1 MSENGGYAAFCL
13 YHALHLHFT
22 TNYDYQKYNGKVNV
36 SKDTFLNRRDKY
48 VHYALSRKYSLE
60 ELKLYYIANLF
71 VKPNAWIGDLNTS
84 EAEDV
89 YKKWQKLN
97 QSLTYRLEQDIMYL
111 FNKVKSPN
119 DILLVKDGQEPIL
132 LKEVYYGNVASETLI
147 LLNTLLNF
155 YPMWQ
160 KQISDDVVFPEFLNR
175 CKKYEPF
182 IVYDGNKF
190 KSMVTN
196 VVKSYK

>member
-1 MSENGGYAAFCL
+1 
-13 YHALHLHFT
+13 
-22 TNYDYQKYNGKVNV
+22 
-36 SKDTFLNRRDKY
+36 
-48 VHYALSRKYSLE
+48 
-60 ELKLYYIANLF
+60 
-71 VKPNAWIGDLNTS
+71 
-84 EAEDV
+84 
-89 YKKWQKLN
+89 
-97 QSLTYRLEQDIMYL
+97 MYL

-182 IVYDGNKF
+182 IDYDPVKF
-190 KSMVTN
+190 KLKIKEILKN
-196 VVKSYK
+196 NE